1 MQKTGEKGYP
11 PNARTSMLDVGG
23 IRKGI
28 DDAGNLDVCGEST
41 WKRTSRTIYAQ
52 MAQGYPVEDMV
63 ESLPPALGIK

>member
-28 DDAGNLDVCGEST
+28 DDAGNLDVCGGKYME
-41 WKRTSRTIYAQ
+41 K
-52 MAQGYPVEDMV
+52 D
-63 ESLPPALGIK
+63 IKNDIRSNGARIPR